1 MNTEIIRPD
10 DNKKKISNH
19 LINEKSP
26 YLMQHAYNPVD
37 WYPWG
42 EEAFA
47 RAEKENKPVLLSIGY
62 STCHWCHVME
72 KESFTDPAIAVIMN
86 KNFICI
92 KVDREER
99 PDIDRLYISAVT
111 ALTGSAGWPL
121 NVFLTPKLK
130 PFFGGTY
137 FPDKSRFGIYSWSD
151 LLNKIAI
158 AWKDPVT
165 YGKIMGSADALTDLL
180 RKNLSYGQ
188 KNTGSKQNRQAH
200 LDKAFEYYAS
210 VFDGKSGGFGKAP
223 KFPSP
228 SISNF
233 LFAYSSYE
241 RKAGN
246 AASAEKALQ
255 MADFTLRAM
264 ARGGIYDQI
273 GGGFHRYSTD
283 EKWHI
288 PHFEKMLY
296 DNAQLITTYLEAYQ
310 ITSDDYFATIARE
323 TADYV
328 LREMTSPQGGFYS
341 AEDADSLPDKPGK
354 ESPEEEREKIEGAFY
369 VWSVEELDDIL
380 GNDAAGMLSFYFGVI
395 PGGNAESD
403 PHGYFKGKNILHVKH
418 TVEETAIKFNLS
430 KEKTAQIINKSTKKL
445 YYTRIKRKRPHL
457 DDKILTSWNGLMIS
471 ALCKAYQVLGD
482 KKYLGAAI
490 NAAEFILSDLY
501 DEKTGILFRRW
512 RDGEKNIF
520 GMGSDYAFL
529 VSGLIDLYVAGS
541 GSKWLKTAILLSEE
555 QLRMFYDAEY
565 GGFYM
570 TDPEHDKNLILRVK
584 DDSDSVIPS
593 PGSIAIRNL
602 LRLSGI
608 TGRMDFIQAAEKT
621 IEAILSGDTFHP
633 ASFPHML
640 AVLCQMEAGGIRK
653 EQEMKI

>member
-1 MNTEIIRPD
+1 MNKEATKPND
-10 DNKKKISNH
+10 CKKKTPNH

-26 YLMQHAYNPVD
+26 YLLQHAYNPVD

-42 EEAFA
+42 EEAFT

-72 KESFTDPAIAVIMN
+72 RESFTDPEVAGIMN

-99 PDIDRLYISAVT
+99 PDLDRIYISAVT

-137 FPDKSRFGIYSWSD
+137 FPGKSMTGIYSWPD
-151 LLNKIAI
+151 LLNKVTT

-165 YGKIMGSADALTDLL
+165 YGEIISSADALTDVLE
-180 RKNLSYGQ
+180 KNLSPGQ
-188 KNTGSKQNRQAH
+188 KITTLKQNRQTYI
-200 LDKAFEYYAS
+200 DKAFEYYAS
-210 VFDGKSGGFGKAP
+210 VFDDKSGGFGKAP

-228 SISNF
+228 ATINF
-233 LFAYSSYE
+233 LLAYSLNGE
-241 RKAGN
+241 KTGN
-246 AASAEKALQ
+246 SVSSKKALQ

-264 ARGGIYDQI
+264 AKGGIYDQI

-283 EKWHI
+283 ERWHI

-296 DNAQLITTYLEAYQ
+296 DNAQLVTTYLEAYQ
-310 ITSDDYFATIARE
+310 ITSDEYFGKIAGE

-328 LREMTSPQGGFYS
+328 LRDMTSPQGGFCS
-341 AEDADSLPDKPGK
+341 AEDADSIPGK
-354 ESPEEEREKIEGAFY
+354 PAHGNSEEALEKIEGAFY
-369 VWSVEELDDIL
+369 VWSREELNGVL
-380 GNDAAGMLSFYFGVI
+380 GENAAEIFSFNYGVI
-395 PGGNAESD
+395 QEGNAKPD
-403 PHGYFKGKNILHVKH
+403 PHGYFEGKNILYVDK

-430 KEKTAQIINKSTKKL
+430 KEKTARILNEAKSKL
-445 YYTRIKRKRPHL
+445 YNARIKRVRPHL

-471 ALCKAYQVLGD
+471 AFCKVYQVLGD
-482 KKYLGAAI
+482 EKYLGAAK
-490 NAAEFILSDLY
+490 NAAEFILSNLF
-501 DEKTGILFRRW
+501 DEKTGRLFRRW
-512 RDGEKNIF
+512 RDGEKSIP

-529 VSGLIDLYVAGS
+529 VCGLIDLYDSGS
-541 GSKWLKTAILLSEE
+541 GSKWLEKAVLLSEE
-555 QLRMFYDAEY
+555 HLRLFYDVNY

-570 TDPEHDKNLILRVK
+570 TGPEHDKNLILRVK

-593 PGSIAIRNL
+593 QGSVAVRNL
-602 LRLSGI
+602 LRLFQI
-608 TGRMDFIQAAEKT
+608 TGRMDFAEAAEKT
-621 IEAILSGDTFHP
+621 IEAIISGDNFNP
-633 ASFPHML
+633 ASFPHIL
-640 AVLCQMEAGGIRK
+640 AHLCDIKA
-653 EQEMKI
+653 

>member
-1 MNTEIIRPD
+1 MN
-10 DNKKKISNH
+10 KIPNH

-26 YLMQHAYNPVD
+26 YLIQHAYNPVD

-72 KESFTDPAIAVIMN
+72 KESFTDPAIALIMN
-86 KNFICI
+86 KNFVCI

-99 PDIDRLYISAVT
+99 PDIDRIYISAVT

-137 FPDKSRFGIYSWSD
+137 FPGKSRFGINSWPD
-151 LLNKIAI
+151 LLNKIAV

-165 YGKIMGSADALTDLL
+165 YGKIIGSADALMEVLG
-180 RKNLSYGQ
+180 KSLSPGR
-188 KNTGSKQNRQAH
+188 NITASKQNRQAH
-200 LDKAFEYYAS
+200 LNRAFEYYLS
-210 VFDGKSGGFGKAP
+210 IFDEKSGGFGKAP

-228 SISNF
+228 SILNF
-233 LFAYSSYE
+233 LFAYYSYGE
-241 RKAGN
+241 KAGN
-246 AASAEKALQ
+246 SASAKKALQ
-255 MADFTLRAM
+255 MADFTLKAM

-296 DNAQLITTYLEAYQ
+296 DNAQLITSYLEAYQ
-310 ITSDDYFATIARE
+310 ITSDDYFAAIAKE

-328 LREMTSPQGGFYS
+328 LRDMTSPRGGFYS
-341 AEDADSLPDKPGK
+341 AEDADSIPNKPGK
-354 ESPEEEREKIEGAFY
+354 ISLEEAQEKIEGAFY
-369 VWSVEELDDIL
+369 VWSRKEIDDIL
-380 GNDAAGMLSFYFGVI
+380 KDESADIFSFHLGII
-395 PGGNAESD
+395 PEGNAEHD
-403 PHGYFKGKNILHVKH
+403 PHGYFEGKNILHVKH
-418 TVEETAIKFNLS
+418 TVEETAAKFHLS
-430 KEKTAQIINKSTKKL
+430 EEKTAQILNEAKNKM
-445 YYTRIKRKRPHL
+445 YCTRIKRIRPHL

-471 ALCKAYQVLGD
+471 ALCKAFQVLGD
-482 KKYLGAAI
+482 KKYLEAAK

-501 DEKTGILFRRW
+501 DEKTGRIFRRW
-512 RDGEKNIF
+512 RDGEKNIP
-520 GMGSDYAFL
+520 GMGSDYAFFI
-529 VSGLIDLYVAGS
+529 SGLIDLYVSDS
-541 GSKWLKTAILLSEE
+541 GSKWLETAVLLSEE
-555 QLRMFYDAEY
+555 HLRLFYDTEY

-570 TDPEHDKNLILRVK
+570 TSPEHDKNIILRVK

-593 PGSIAIRNL
+593 PGSVAIRNL

-608 TGRMDFIQAAEKT
+608 TGRMDFAKVAEKS
-621 IEAILSGDTFHP
+621 IESILSGDSFHP
-633 ASFPHML
+633 ASFPNML
-640 AVLCQMEAGGIRK
+640 AVLCDVKA
-653 EQEMKI
+653 

>member
-1 MNTEIIRPD
+1 MNKSP
-10 DNKKKISNH
+10 NH

-72 KESFTDPAIAVIMN
+72 NESFTDPAIALIMN
-86 KNFICI
+86 ENFICI

-99 PDIDRLYISAVT
+99 PDIDRIYISAVT

-137 FPDKSRFGIYSWSD
+137 FPGKSRFGINSWPD
-151 LLNKIAI
+151 ILNKIAA

-165 YGKIMGSADALTDLL
+165 YGKIIGSADSLTGVLE
-180 RKNLSYGQ
+180 KNLSPG
-188 KNTGSKQNRQAH
+188 KKITASTQNKQAH
-200 LDKAFEYYAS
+200 LEKAFEYYLS
-210 VFDGKSGGFGKAP
+210 VFDGTSGGFGKAP

-228 SISNF
+228 SILNF
-233 LFAYSSYE
+233 LLAYSSYGE
-241 RKAGN
+241 KAGT
-246 AASAEKALQ
+246 AASAKKALQ
-255 MADFTLRAM
+255 MADLTLKTM

-296 DNAQLITTYLEAYQ
+296 DNAQLITAYLEAYQ
-310 ITSDDYFATIARE
+310 ITSDDYFAKIAKE
-323 TADYV
+323 TAGYV
-328 LREMTSPQGGFYS
+328 LRDMTSPRGGFYS
-341 AEDADSLPDKPGK
+341 AEDADSIPDNPDQASFK
-354 ESPEEEREKIEGAFY
+354 EAREKIEGAFY
-369 VWSVEELDDIL
+369 VWSRKELDNIL
-380 GNDAAGMLSFYFGVI
+380 EDDAAEIFSFHSGAL
-395 PGGNAESD
+395 PGGNAEHD
-403 PHGYFKGKNILHVKH
+403 PHGYFEGKNILHVKH
-418 TVEETAIKFNLS
+418 TIEETAAKFNLS
-430 KEKTAQIINKSTKKL
+430 KEKTAQILSEAKNKL
-445 YYTRIKRKRPHL
+445 YYTRIKRIRPHL

-471 ALCKAYQVLGD
+471 ALCKAFQVLGD
-482 KKYLGAAI
+482 KKYLEAAK

-501 DEKTGILFRRW
+501 DEKTGRLFRRW
-512 RDGEKNIF
+512 RDGEKNIS

-529 VSGLIDLYVAGS
+529 ISGLIDLHLSGC
-541 GSKWLKTAILLSEE
+541 GSKWLETAVLLSEE
-555 QLRMFYDAEY
+555 HLRLFYDAEH

-570 TDPEHDKNLILRVK
+570 TGPEHDKNLILRVK

-593 PGSIAIRNL
+593 PGSVAIRNL

-608 TGRMDFIQAAEKT
+608 TGRMDFAKIAEKT
-621 IEAILSGDTFHP
+621 IQAILSGDNFHP
-633 ASFPHML
+633 ASFPYML
-640 AVLCQMEAGGIRK
+640 AVLCDVEA
-653 EQEMKI
+653 